1 MTNDRILTKLDE
13 YLHQNDYTAAERHLR
28 YWQTEAKAAQN
39 APQELLVTNELM
51 GLYRKLVKKDEA
63 LSCVQSALSLIDSQ
77 GIGEQVGSA
86 TTYLNAATVYK
97 AFGMAEQSLPLF
109 ERARRIYEAKLPP
122 SDSRLGGL
130 YNNMALT
137 LVDLRRFSE
146 ADALYRRAIGVME
159 QIENG
164 SLEVAITYLN
174 MASAAEAEHG
184 LLDAD
189 EQIGSLL
196 DRAEALLEGHPNQ
209 DGYYA
214 FVCEKCASVF
224 GYYGRFWY
232 EAQLKERARRIYDD
246 KCKHS
251 GT

>member
-13 YLHQNDYTAAERHLR
+13 HLHKNDYIAAERHLR
-28 YWQTEAKAAQN
+28 YWQNEAKAAKN
-39 APQELLVTNELM
+39 VPQELLVTNELM
-51 GLYRKLVKKDEA
+51 GLYRKLGKKESA
-63 LSCVQSALSLIDSQ
+63 LSCVTAALHLIEENE
-77 GIGEQVGSA
+77 IGEQIGAA
-86 TTYLNAATVYK
+86 TTYLNSATVYK

-109 ERARRIYEAKLPP
+109 ERAQRIYEGQLAPN
-122 SDSRLGGL
+122 DSRLGGL

-137 LVDLRRFSE
+137 LVDLGRFSE
-146 ADALYRRAIGVME
+146 ADALYRRAIRVME

-164 SLEVAITYLN
+164 ALEVAITYLN

-189 EQIGSLL
+189 EQIGTLL
-196 DRAEALLEGHPNQ
+196 DRAEALLEGDVPR

-224 GYYGRFWY
+224 GYYGRFRF
-232 EAQLKERARRIYDD
+232 ENQLRERARRIYDD
-246 KCKHS
+246 NQKHP
-251 GT
+251 GN